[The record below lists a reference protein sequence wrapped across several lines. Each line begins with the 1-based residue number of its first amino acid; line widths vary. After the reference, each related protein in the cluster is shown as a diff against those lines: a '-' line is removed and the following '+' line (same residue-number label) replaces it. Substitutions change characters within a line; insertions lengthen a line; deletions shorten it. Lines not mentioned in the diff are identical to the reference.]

1 MKIEL
6 KAGINSAD
14 ARRRVPKTKAP
25 MLNMFEKSPS
35 FTMEALLREL
45 KPCHKRTKLL
55 RSEERRV
62 GKECR
67 SRWSPYH

>member
-14 ARRRVPKTKAP
+14 ARKRVPKTKAP

-45 KPCHKRTKLL
+45 KPCHKRAKQ
-55 RSEERRV
+55 RV
-62 GKECR
+62 AKAIVCAV
-67 SRWSPYH
+67 STFVFSPQ

>member
-14 ARRRVPKTKAP
+14 ARRRVPKTKVS

-45 KPCHKRTKLL
+45 KPYPAVDSLPE
-55 RSEERRV
+55 SMADMAIV
-62 GKECR
+62 GKQ
-67 SRWSPYH
+67 